1 MPSKISGQRIG
12 RSFLSPTGA
21 ANEVSQELDFQLGGN
36 EGIEITGILG
46 YGSYHDDSPATSDTV
61 PSATVAH
68 QTLHLETGATEDLAD
83 AAGEDAFDIDSEII
97 YAQFWSEVFQVPAT
111 AGGGGGGVT
120 VTPTGV
126 FIPPEPILSARN
138 ITHKATT
145 VTADADLEAGLLV
158 MYHFVRFS
166 NAELGVLL
174 ARR

>member
-21 ANEVSQELDFQLGGN
+21 DNEVSQELDFQLGGN
-36 EGIEITGILG
+36 EGIEITSVLG
-46 YGSYHDDSPATSDTV
+46 YGSFHDDTPAASDTV
-61 PSATVAH
+61 PSSSVAS
-68 QTLHLETGATEDLAD
+68 QTLHLETGATEDLAEV
-83 AAGEDAFDIDSEII
+83 AGEDAFDLDSEII
-97 YAQFWSEVFQVPAT
+97 YAMFWSLYFQVPAT

-120 VTPTGV
+120 VTPSGLYV
-126 FIPPEPILSARN
+126 PPEPILSARN

-145 VTADADLEAGLLV
+145 ITADTDLEAGLLIS
-158 MYHFVRFS
+158 YHFVRFS